1 MILKH
6 KDHFHGS
13 DLEKIEAI
21 YGIQRDTIISYSA
34 NVNPLGISPQ
44 AADAIAHN
52 LHCIEAYPDRD
63 YTALKQSIADYA
75 GCDTSQVLVGN
86 GTTELISHV
95 IAHTLPKK
103 ALILGPTYS
112 EYEHS
117 VSVCNGSS
125 VYFPLQE
132 KDGFALRVEALTD
145 KLTDDTDLLV
155 ICNPNNPTG
164 TCIPLSDMR
173 TILNCCMEHGIFVM
187 VDETYIEFV
196 SDLKRYSAIPLTND
210 YNNLI
215 VLRGVSKFFAAPGL
229 RLGYAVTGN
238 TNLLSRISTNADP
251 WTINSF
257 AELAGTVMFR
267 DTSYIEKT
275 RALIAAERE
284 RMYALFSHSSRFKA
298 YMPSANF
305 MLLRIEEEG
314 LTAQS
319 LFDACIR
326 EKMMIRD
333 CSTFPFLDER
343 YIRFCFLMPAQNDR
357 LSEKLLSKSS
367 GQNG

>member
-1 MILKH
+1 MLLKH

-13 DLEKIEAI
+13 DLEKIEQI
-21 YGIQRDTIISYSA
+21 YGIKRDEIISYSA
-34 NVNPLGISPQ
+34 NVNPLGISPE
-44 AADAIAHN
+44 AAKAIASH
-52 LHCIEAYPDRD
+52 LHCIEAYPDRE

-75 GCDTSQVLVGN
+75 GCDTAQILVGN

-95 IAHTLPKK
+95 IACTMPKK

-117 VSVCNGSS
+117 VSVCGGST

-132 KDGFALRVEALTD
+132 KEGFALRVEALTE

-164 TCIPLSDMR
+164 TCIGISDMR
-173 TILNCCMEHGIFVM
+173 RILDCCMEHGIFVM

-196 SDLKRYSAIPLTND
+196 ADLGRVSAVPLAND

-238 TNLLSRISTNADP
+238 ANLLSKISANADP

-267 DTSYIEKT
+267 DHNYIEET
-275 RALIAAERE
+275 RTLIANERD
-284 RMYALFSHSSRFKA
+284 RMYALFTDSARFKA
-298 YMPSANF
+298 YAPSANF
-305 MLLRIEEEG
+305 MLLRIEEDG
-314 LTAQS
+314 LSAQS
-319 LFDACIR
+319 LFEACIR

-343 YIRFCFLMPAQNDR
+343 FIRFCFLMPEQNDR
-357 LSEKLLSKSS
+357 LAEKLLS
-367 GQNG
+367 